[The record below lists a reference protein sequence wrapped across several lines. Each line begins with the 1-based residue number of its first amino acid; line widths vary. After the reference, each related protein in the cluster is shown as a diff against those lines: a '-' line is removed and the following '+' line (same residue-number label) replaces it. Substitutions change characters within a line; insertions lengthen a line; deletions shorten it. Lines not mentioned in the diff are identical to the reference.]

1 MPYEYSPVTTLNK
14 GKHNRLKS
22 FTLLIDIEYTLRTIA
37 DSSSPLIT
45 FNFEGQNETAMVK
58 RETYKRSYVHANANT
73 NTNVLAVLFMVMLP
87 FLLTQQAHAERA
99 FDDDLFYNTFD
110 VTLDERFE
118 IEFDGS
124 ISELVSGIDFIVAA
138 QEHSGKIVTSQV
150 RALEEDD
157 EDPDTDNGDVVEDD
171 AVVQILFNE
180 NFAKCNNET
189 MQFYRE
195 NPHIN
200 KAVREFGDSATATWS
215 GPNFLNLNLDFN
227 ETMKDRMKDA
237 CKNNPDESLNITTSG
252 EQGKYAFAGDLNCT
266 YRIQGGETA
275 NTSITNYANCVADTD
290 ACNAV
295 DETDF
300 LRIIMHSLGS
310 ACSGLE
316 REGTLRCDSMRFIFV
331 LFESSNCDNDWY
343 TPNSLPIDKM

>member
-1 MPYEYSPVTTLNK
+1 
-14 GKHNRLKS
+14 
-22 FTLLIDIEYTLRTIA
+22 
-37 DSSSPLIT
+37 
-45 FNFEGQNETAMVK
+45 MVK
-58 RETYKRSYVHANANT
+58 RETHKRSYAHANAT
-73 NTNVLAVLFMVMLP
+73 ACAVLFMLMLP
-87 FLLTQQAHAERA
+87 FLQTQRAHAERVFSDDA
-99 FDDDLFYNTFD
+99 FYDTFGAI
-110 VTLDERFE
+110 VEERLE

-124 ISELVSGIDFIVAA
+124 ISELVPGIDFIVAA
-138 QEHSGKIVTSQV
+138 QEQSGKIATSRV
-150 RALEEDD
+150 RALEED
-157 EDPDTDNGDVVEDD
+157 EDLENTDNGDMVGDD

-195 NPHIN
+195 NPLIN
-200 KAVREFGDSATATWS
+200 QAVREFGDSATATWS

-237 CKNNPDESLNITTSG
+237 CKNNPDESLDIPTSG

-275 NTSITNYANCVADTD
+275 NTSITNYANCIADTD

-300 LRIIMHSLGS
+300 LRIVMHSLGS

-316 REGTLRCDSMRFIFV
+316 REGVLRCVAIRCVLIHLVWIFQLCQRLIHSKFFSQSTNGTHTFLLFLEEIVRFSGGTGINNFAFGHWV
-331 LFESSNCDNDWY
+331 VW
-343 TPNSLPIDKM
+343 TTIAIGTSLSILMQS